1 MKTFSRLLAISLIF
15 ISSLTLNAQ
24 TINVIAGFSS
34 NSAVATGD
42 SIANSGLSALSG
54 YHLGANIDIKI
65 NNFLTFQPGI
75 TYQTKGSKYQFSV
88 NPTGNLFGPR
98 ASITTDITAR
108 YLDLPLNIKAHYDIN
123 KSLIVFAT
131 AGPYV
136 GFGLEGE
143 TTTNVNFLGFN
154 IPNNQAIDWGTDIQ
168 RIDYGLGLGGGLSYR
183 NFILQAT
190 YDLGLANL
198 VVEGSENNSLQNR
211 IFRISLGYRINL

>member
-1 MKTFSRLLAISLIF
+1 
-15 ISSLTLNAQ
+15 
-24 TINVIAGFSS
+24 
-34 NSAVATGD
+34 
-42 SIANSGLSALSG
+42 
-54 YHLGANIDIKI
+54 
-65 NNFLTFQPGI
+65 
-75 TYQTKGSKYQFSV
+75 
-88 NPTGNLFGPR
+88 
-98 ASITTDITAR
+98 
-108 YLDLPLNIKAHYDIN
+108 
-123 KSLIVFAT
+123 
-131 AGPYV
+131 
-136 GFGLEGE
+136 LEGE